1 MEITVQ
7 TFCQIRWQGVEP
19 GLQEYEGFREMFLDR
34 LGVSRQIILQVHEL
48 RHDESPCSE
57 QDAQNDEQEEQNGYC
72 RGKWFREPSAVQKF
86 GERLDNQENEER

>member
-1 MEITVQ
+1 
-7 TFCQIRWQGVEP
+7 
-19 GLQEYEGFREMFLDR
+19 MFLDR

-72 RGKWFREPSAVQKF
+72 RGKWFREPAVQNLEKGSIIRKTRKDKTPEPQF
-86 GERLDNQENEER
+86 GTAC